1 MIGCDFLDS
10 GRFVK
15 ISAPKTPRSQ
25 ASSIPTTTTVAGT
38 SATTDNTTSSSSSSS
53 TVPKVRPVGCK
64 TIFIKNLPY
73 NATEAEIKEVFQV
86 CGPIINVRLASWGH
100 TQATKGFGKHLT
112 IYIHMLPVYILK
124 HRTAVTRMYNIH
136 YILYVYIRL
145 FGV

>member
-1 MIGCDFLDS
+1 MDS

-25 ASSIPTTTTVAGT
+25 ASSTPTTATGASATTSDNTT
-38 SATTDNTTSSSSSSS
+38 SATTA
-53 TVPKVRPVGCK
+53 PKVRPVGCK

-100 TQATKGFGKHLT
+100 THATKGFGKD
-112 IYIHMLPVYILK
+112 
-124 HRTAVTRMYNIH
+124 
-136 YILYVYIRL
+136 
-145 FGV
+145 

>member
-1 MIGCDFLDS
+1 MDS

-25 ASSIPTTTTVAGT
+25 ASSTTTTVTTGSQLQA
-38 SATTDNTTSSSSSSS
+38 ATTDNTTSTS

-100 TQATKGFGKHLT
+100 THATKGFGKD
-112 IYIHMLPVYILK
+112 
-124 HRTAVTRMYNIH
+124 
-136 YILYVYIRL
+136 
-145 FGV
+145 